1 MCRKRSQY
9 YIKRSY
15 NTVILKLFRTN
26 IDLQFVTGVYAM
38 LTYLRSYFC
47 KPEHA
52 ASEVMK
58 KSSKEA
64 YGKDI
69 KGKMLSTGNTFLT
82 ERKVSTHKIFTYE
95 TFNYRCPV
103 CSFQSKKE

>member
-1 MCRKRSQY
+1 MN
-9 YIKRSY
+9 IGSY
-15 NTVILKLFRTN
+15 NTVTLKLLKSN
-26 IDLQFVTGVYAM
+26 MNLQFVTGTYAILGY
-38 LTYLRSYFC
+38 LTSYLC
-47 KPEHA
+47 NPEHA
-52 ASEVMK
+52 MSKLMK
-58 KSSKEA
+58 KTSKEA